1 MNTIE
6 NINSEDLKKP
16 CSEELQKLTK
26 RILDSFGCM
35 TTFGDDWTSEKGA
48 FNHFIREKL
57 TGAKREIITLSMCKK
72 WCNRHNLAKEEY
84 RESIVNEFAERLNEI
99 FNNDFIQ
106 RIGSLMMPIA
116 VIKDEV
122 KDIRPLLDEC
132 GKQYVYFD
140 MSRKISMKT
149 LFEKVKQHVD
159 ANEIV
164 VLDNVE
170 NVPDSL
176 DRDMIYKLIIS
187 ALMSDPFY
195 YKGETIDFNASHV
208 VISGKDKVI
217 KDNPQPHVIRCSK
230 TVLLHL

>member
-6 NINSEDLKKP
+6 TINSEDLKKP
-16 CSEELQKLTK
+16 CPEEIMKLAK
-26 RILDSFGCM
+26 GILFGCSRDCSSPW
-35 TTFGDDWTSEKGA
+35 TTM
-48 FNHFIREKL
+48 RENFFHRVTEEL
-57 TGAKREIITLSMCKK
+57 TGAKKTIITYDFCKK
-72 WCNRHNLAKEEY
+72 WIDRLDRAKDELKDNV
-84 RESIVNEFAERLNEI
+84 INEFAERLNEI
-99 FNNDFIQ
+99 FNNDFIL

-116 VIKDEV
+116 IVKDEV

-176 DRDMIYKLIIS
+176 DRDIIYQLIFDILS
-187 ALMSDPFY
+187 IAL
-195 YKGETIDFNASHV
+195 TICGIAAAL
-208 VISGKDKVI
+208 
-217 KDNPQPHVIRCSK
+217 P
-230 TVLLHL
+230 